1 MLFSHKAVE
10 IQPSPTIWMDLEVI
24 MLSEISQTEKDKYCM
39 FSLMYGILKK
49 KQKQN
54 LKETE
59 SRMVVARHLGA
70 GEMGKCWSKC
80 TNFQL

>member
-39 FSLMYGILKK
+39 FSLICGILKNKTQRNK
-49 KQKQN
+49 K
-54 LKETE
+54 
-59 SRMVVARHLGA
+59 
-70 GEMGKCWSKC
+70 
-80 TNFQL
+80 